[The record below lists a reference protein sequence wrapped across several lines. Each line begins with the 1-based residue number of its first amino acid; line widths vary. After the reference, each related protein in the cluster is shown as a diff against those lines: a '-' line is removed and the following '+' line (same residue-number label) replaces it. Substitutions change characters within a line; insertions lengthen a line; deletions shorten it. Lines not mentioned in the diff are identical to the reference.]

1 MADKTKKPEFF
12 VIRET
17 ITKDLPEEVRKAY
30 LYYLVDIS
38 TRTYCASLTPSAW
51 LEFLQA
57 EVDTDNESLQEELEA
72 DFNSDID
79 ISHYADWYQIKEQT
93 SKTRD
98 CVLVGPSQQEW
109 DEAIEDR
116 EGDHDAA
123 AEQLRQEHLEHY
135 RSVVPAGFLGIGG

>member
-1 MADKTKKPEFF
+1 MADKTRKPEFY
-12 VIRET
+12 VVRET
-17 ITKDLPEEVRKAY
+17 ITTDLPEEVRKAY
-30 LYYLVDIS
+30 LYYLVDMS

-57 EVDTDNESLQEELEA
+57 EVDTDNECLQEELEA
-72 DFNSDID
+72 AFNSDVD

-93 SKTRD
+93 GKARN

-109 DEAIEDR
+109 DDAVEDQ

-123 AEQLRQEHLEHY
+123 AEQLRQEHLEYY
-135 RSVVPAGFLGIGG
+135 RSSVPNISSN

>member
-1 MADKTKKPEFF
+1 MADKTIKPQFY

-30 LYYLVDIS
+30 LYYLGDIS

-72 DFNSDID
+72 EFNSDID

-93 SKTRD
+93 SKARD
-98 CVLVGPSQQEW
+98 CVLVGPSQEKW
-109 DEAIEDR
+109 DEAVEDL
-116 EGDHDAA
+116 EGDHDTA
-123 AEQLRQEHLEHY
+123 AEQLRQEYLEHY